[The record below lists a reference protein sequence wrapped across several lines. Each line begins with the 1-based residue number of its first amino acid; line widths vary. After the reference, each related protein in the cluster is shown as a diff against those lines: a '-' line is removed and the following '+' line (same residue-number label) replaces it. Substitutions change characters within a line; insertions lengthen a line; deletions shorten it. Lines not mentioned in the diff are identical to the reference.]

1 MPELRSRL
9 TSCLPSPSC
18 CNLAELLFELCRG
31 KHRKQHETE
40 DRHFKAARARERIKR
55 TSQIFPG
62 ADSRQHGGLR
72 SLTECKWQLEGRPS
86 RQLQLTLDLTVCTN
100 HCFRFS
106 INSRRR
112 G

>member
-40 DRHFKAARARERIKR
+40 DRHFKAARARERR
-55 TSQIFPG
+55 TFFCSVHVTHPSFWLG
-62 ADSRQHGGLR
+62 R
-72 SLTECKWQLEGRPS
+72 SLSLKPLS
-86 RQLQLTLDLTVCTN
+86 STLS
-100 HCFRFS
+100 HCETALGISAHGAS
-106 INSRRR
+106 IGSDASDWID
-112 G
+112 